1 VLKEGDDKAGGSNGA
16 FFADWKSC
24 DGNSGGHLGDGEE
37 GVDSAEGFA
46 GDGDAQDGKGC
57 EGGGHSWK
65 MGRTSGSGD
74 DEAKTAFL
82 GGAGVGH
89 KAKWSAVGTDDAD
102 FGRDT
107 GSAEKRV
114 GRLKGG
120 PIGPT
125 SHDDSDERARA
136 LQENETKCLS
146 VEVKNFAGRVS
157 GKGLRGQLRE

>member
-1 VLKEGDDKAGGSNGA
+1 MLKEGDNKAGGSNGA
-16 FFADWKSC
+16 FFADWESC

-57 EGGGHSWK
+57 QGGGHSRK
-65 MGRTSGSGD
+65 VGCTSGSGD
-74 DEAKTAFL
+74 DEAKAAFL

-89 KAKWSAVGTDDAD
+89 KAKWSAVGADDAD
-102 FGRDT
+102 FGGDA

-157 GKGLRGQLRE
+157 EKGLREQLRE